1 MNIQRQAALI
11 LICWGLAFFYIR
23 WILAGIIA
31 YQLNN
36 SALKKRKKGMTFK
49 ERLLYSRYREEIPKL
64 FLYLY
69 FLIVIGHPAVLFVCL
84 LLSLLGPCTEVGEIF
99 AKGVAGFDFGWLLLY
114 VLAFL
119 VRPWFRP
126 QVFPLDQKEEGHAAE
141 EEKISCNRM

>member
-1 MNIQRQAALI
+1 MSLERQAALI
-11 LICWGLAFFYIR
+11 LICWVLAFWGIR
-23 WILAGIIA
+23 SELSCISS
-31 YQLNN
+31 YQLNKN
-36 SALKKRKKGMTFK
+36 AYKKRKKGMTFK

-114 VLAFL
+114 VLAF
-119 VRPWFRP
+119 WFGRGSGP
-126 QVFPLDQKEEGHAAE
+126 KYSRWIKKKRGMPPKRR
-141 EEKISCNRM
+141 K

>member
-11 LICWGLAFFYIR
+11 FLCWVLAFFYIR

-49 ERLLYSRYREEIPKL
+49 ERLFYSRYREEIPKL

-114 VLAFL
+114 VLAFWPG
-119 VRPWFRP
+119 RGSGPKYSRWIKKKRGMP
-126 QVFPLDQKEEGHAAE
+126 PKRR
-141 EEKISCNRM
+141 K